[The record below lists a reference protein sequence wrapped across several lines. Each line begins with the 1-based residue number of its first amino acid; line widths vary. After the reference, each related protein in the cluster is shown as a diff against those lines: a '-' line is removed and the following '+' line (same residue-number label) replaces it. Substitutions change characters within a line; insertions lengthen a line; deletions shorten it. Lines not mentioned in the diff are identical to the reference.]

1 LKSKDNTIIVLK
13 AHKTPRES
21 DEGRRDY
28 GTLLC
33 MSIESQEKLPSVSV
47 ETLEL
52 SSKTWEDLKEDILR
66 IEKECFGETG
76 LEEEDFTNIAHS
88 PDGIV
93 ALLKKGQKIL
103 GYTIGGQDENEEKT
117 ITIYSTAI
125 TPEEQGMGYVESLV
139 GSFESEARKR
149 GYLFHKSNEFVPEGK
164 IYKRKNMI

>member
-1 LKSKDNTIIVLK
+1 
-13 AHKTPRES
+13 
-21 DEGRRDY
+21 
-28 GTLLC
+28 

-149 GYLFHKSNEFVPEGK
+149 GYLFLTRYAAKENGYADK
-164 IYKRKNMI
+164 IQKNYTDRIVETSDNDSPSGPQRYFKIHL